1 MQLLAGKGFKD
12 IYNLKGGIRAWQ
24 GLTTAGPAD
33 MGMSFVK
40 GDESPQEII
49 VLAYGMEKGLGEFY
63 STLSGQTKDTDV
75 AGLFSNLAGIEGIH
89 KQKLFNLYLSMD
101 SSLSDKETFESN
113 IVEDVMEGGFTT
125 EAFLEQNRPAMQ
137 TVPGVLDVAMMLET
151 QAMDLYMRY
160 SQKIEDEK
168 SKNIL
173 YDIAEEEKAHLGSLG
188 RLLELKS

>member
-24 GLTTAGPAD
+24 GLTAAGPAD

-40 GDESPQEII
+40 GDESPREII

-63 STLSGQTKDTDV
+63 SILSGQTEDREV
-75 AGLFSNLAGIEGIH
+75 SGLFNNLAGIEEIH
-89 KQKLFNLYLSMD
+89 KQKLFNLYLNID
-101 SSLSDKETFESN
+101 SSLSDKEAFESKV
-113 IVEDVMEGGFTT
+113 VEEVMEGGFTT
-125 EAFLEQNRPAMQ
+125 QEFLEQNRPAMQ
-137 TVPGVLDVAMMLET
+137 NIPDVLNIAMMLET
-151 QAMDLYMRY
+151 QAMDLYLRY

-168 SKNIL
+168 SKKIL
-173 YDIAEEEKAHLGSLG
+173 YNIADEEKAHLGSLG